1 MAREVH
7 AGTKRTY
14 EDPLVVRSY
23 LEAYGA
29 NFHKVL
35 AKDFLKS
42 LNGKRVL
49 DLGCGPGHYT
59 RFFSD
64 QGMTTVGIDYSEEMI
79 RIAKEKYETDRS
91 TRFEVVDMR
100 DLGKAFPA
108 NSFDGVWANASLLHI
123 SPDEIGETLDAIFT
137 ITANNGKVFIRTKAG
152 DNTATVVNEHL
163 YGKDISREFTFW
175 ERETFRKLLEDH
187 KFIVTKVVD
196 EHEDSNVGETNRSI
210 DWLQFYTEV
219 RK

>member
-14 EDPLVVRSY
+14 EDPIVVRSY
-23 LEAYGA
+23 LEAYGT

-64 QGMTTVGIDYSEEMI
+64 QGMTTVGIDYSDEMI
-79 RIAKEKYETDRS
+79 RIAKEKYETDS
-91 TRFEVVDMR
+91 HTKFEVGDMR
-100 DLGKAFPA
+100 DLGKLFPA

-152 DNTATVVNEHL
+152 DNTAKVINEHL
-163 YGKDISREFTFW
+163 YGKDILREFTFW
-175 ERETFRKLLEDH
+175 DKETFKKLLEEH
-187 KFIVTKVVD
+187 RFIVTKVVE
-196 EHEDSNVGETNRSI
+196 EHEDSRVDKTTRSI
-210 DWLQFYTEV
+210 DWLQFYAEV

>member
-1 MAREVH
+1 MGREAH
-7 AGTKRTY
+7 AETKKTY
-14 EDPLVVRSY
+14 EDPIVVSRY
-23 LEAYGA
+23 LEAYGNRMHTNLA
-29 NFHKVL
+29 NAFVR
-35 AKDFLKS
+35 S
-42 LNGKRVL
+42 LEGNRVL
-49 DLGCGPGHYT
+49 DLGCGPGHYS

-64 QGMTTVGIDYSEEMI
+64 CGLATVGIDYSEEMI
-79 RIAKEKYETDRS
+79 RIAKEKYETDS
-91 TRFEVVDMR
+91 HIRFEVGDMR
-100 DLGKAFPA
+100 DLGKSLPS

-123 SPDEIGETLDAIFT
+123 SPDEIGETLDGIFT
-137 ITANNGKVFIRTKAG
+137 ITANTGKVFIRIKAG

-175 ERETFRKLLEDH
+175 DRETFTKLLEEH
-187 KFIVTKVVD
+187 KFIVTKVVA